1 MKSLKKK
8 RQTYPDSL
16 LYNRQLT
23 QLSQYRTQSTRTAKI
38 SGDEQTQTQK
48 IIFINQVITVQEA
61 VVFEASPAEE
71 SVEGVQ
77 RLLPLHR
84 LGKGSVQVG
93 CAEWGQLHWAGGLEE
108 VLIPVEVTG
117 KVFSRQAKLSMFPQT

>member
-1 MKSLKKK
+1 MK
-8 RQTYPDSL
+8 R
-16 LYNRQLT
+16 
-23 QLSQYRTQSTRTAKI
+23 
-38 SGDEQTQTQK
+38 
-48 IIFINQVITVQEA
+48 VQEA

-108 VLIPVEVTG
+108 VLILFFQLLRGALVGEHRGDGCKYLIAGDLLAAAAAAAAAQVPHFG
-117 KVFSRQAKLSMFPQT
+117 GDRKRP